1 MSRSQWGGQRSN
13 QRGRPPLPEHKKRVR
28 VATLLAPG
36 SLEIAKAVAK
46 ELGLPG
52 WGYAVDLALTTLEWL
67 IKENEDLKNSL
78 TGENYE
84 SQQK

>member
-1 MSRSQWGGQRSN
+1 MTDTNWGGKRSN

-36 SLEIAKAVAK
+36 SLEIAKAIAK

-52 WGYAVDLALTTLEWL
+52 WGYAVDLALVRMKDQILDN
-67 IKENEDLKNSL
+67 K
-78 TGENYE
+78 
-84 SQQK
+84 

>member
-13 QRGRPPLPEHKKRVR
+13 QK
-28 VATLLAPG
+28 
-36 SLEIAKAVAK
+36 
-46 ELGLPG
+46 LGLPG